1 MNIFGNIAAMADAM
15 KIQVNKDYDS
25 GQTGV
30 NPMPEA
36 SRPQQPTAP
45 VQQTASAPAMPT
57 DTQPGKPQIIKTAAD
72 SEAAKAQQRS
82 ILNPMNGVNINPQ
95 VNKVETPLER
105 LSEEDF
111 YQRQQRGELDK
122 TSEADYWKVQYRKN
136 PDNAYALLKAQWAS
150 DETPEQ
156 QRKRERREAL
166 GETFRN
172 LGNLI
177 GNAANLYYTSKGGQY
192 IDLNTANEKHR
203 ERMQV
208 LKDKQEAIQRQ
219 REQIL
224 TNAKLDDLRRE
235 REQEAVKK
243 QNEWKSAEGAKER
256 EWKMKHDVYMQEL
269 DNAHKMGQIDAQT
282 NADLVKQAAKANSEK
297 ELESN
302 KQTNRIALKN
312 TPLYGQGKAVT
323 SVRGSDG
330 SILTRSSKLT
340 NEEAIQIVLSRPDYM
355 SIIGSYKDDKGKV
368 DWYAAA
374 ADVLSSG
381 NMATEELEQM
391 GFKKGVSTTTNNDN
405 TPPSRKKGQGN
416 KDNVPPSRRK

>member
-1 MNIFGNIAAMADAM
+1 MNIFGNIAAKADAM
-15 KIQVNKDYDS
+15 KMQVNKDYDS

-57 DTQPGKPQIIKTAAD
+57 DTQPEKPQIIKTAAD
-72 SEAAKAQQRS
+72 YEAAKAQQRTV
-82 ILNPMNGVNINPQ
+82 LNPMNGVNINPQ

-224 TNAKLDDLRRE
+224 TNAKLDDLRRA
-235 REQEAVKK
+235 REKEDLKK
-243 QNEWKSAEGAKER
+243 QNEWKAAEGAKER
-256 EWKMKHDVYMQEL
+256 EWKMQHDVYMQEL
-269 DNAHKMGQIDAQT
+269 DNAHKLGQIDAQT
-282 NADLVKQAAKANSEK
+282 KADLVKQAAKAKSDK

-302 KQTNRIALKN
+302 KQANDRDKVI
-312 TPLYGQGKAVT
+312 T
-323 SVRGSDG
+323 SLTGADG
-330 SILTRSSKLT
+330 NIYTRNSKLDNVEVRELAKYVEDWAPYT
-340 NEEAIQIVLSRPDYM
+340 TVDEDGKKTIDYVGAIADAAESGMIPIEVLEQR
-355 SIIGSYKDDKGKV
+355 GYKKGKSNKGKSLPGV
-368 DWYAAA
+368 QT
-374 ADVLSSG
+374 G
-381 NMATEELEQM
+381 K
-391 GFKKGVSTTTNNDN
+391 KKGKRLNL
-405 TPPSRKKGQGN
+405 
-416 KDNVPPSRRK
+416 